1 MIFRKSILSP
11 FLTYRLKCAIISH
24 KFYFGQGGELQFDL
38 TKRTYNISIETI
50 WEDYSS
56 LEI

>member
-1 MIFRKSILSP
+1 MILRKLLSNPIL
-11 FLTYRLKCAIISH
+11 THRLKWAMISH

-38 TKRTYNISIETI
+38 TKRTYSISIETI
-50 WEDYSS
+50 WEDYSL